1 MANLLTMTRS
11 PARTDGPVP
20 PELLSEVVAQSSRP
34 VPQVLD
40 PLVRLLQDRFGDSLR
55 AVLLYGSCLHGG
67 DPTEGIVDLYAVVS
81 DYRAAFPA
89 GGVLRW
95 FNTLLPPNVF
105 YAEVTEGGVTLRAKY
120 AVLSSADFSDGA
132 KRWFHSY
139 VWARFAQPARIL
151 YARDADALSLAHAT
165 LAEAVLSFLGSS
177 LPTLAG
183 KDVGAEEIWTRGLS
197 LTYASELRPEGAARV
212 RWLTERNLADYAR
225 LTEAA
230 APALGSILR
239 RTTGSRYLATATR
252 ADRRRSLRRWRVRRW
267 QGKLLSVLRLGK
279 SIFTFA
285 GGVDYVA
292 WKVHRHT
299 GVEVEV
305 TPFMRRHPVLVAP
318 WKLLWLLRKGIVR

>member
-1 MANLLTMTRS
+1 MTRS
-11 PARTDGPVP
+11 PALTDGPVP
-20 PELLSEVVAQSSRP
+20 PELLSEIVAQSSRP
-34 VPQVLD
+34 VPEVLD

-55 AVLLYGSCLHGG
+55 SVLLYGSCLHAG

-81 DYRAAFPA
+81 DYRAAFSA
-89 GGVLRW
+89 GVLRW

-120 AVLSSADFSDGA
+120 AVLSAADFSDGA
-132 KRWFHSY
+132 TRWFHSY
-139 VWARFAQPARIL
+139 VWARFAQPARVL
-151 YARDADALSLAHAT
+151 YARDADALSLVHRTLAHA
-165 LAEAVLSFLGSS
+165 VLTFLGNA

-183 KDVGAEEIWTRGLS
+183 EDVGAEEVWTRGLS

-212 RWLTERNLADYAR
+212 RWLTERNLPDYAR

-230 APALGSILR
+230 APALGPLLR
-239 RTTGSRYLATATR
+239 HTQGGRWLATATS

-299 GVEVEV
+299 GVVVEV
-305 TPFMRRHPVLVAP
+305 TPSMRRHPILVAP
-318 WKLLWLLRKGIVR
+318 WKLLWLLRRGIVR